1 MPNKYFKLGGAKR
14 LHEIV
19 MVGTHDAGIN
29 QPGHGNVQTQT
40 LDIAGQ
46 ASAGVRFFDLR
57 IAAAKSAPGP
67 QGKRVEMKAYHGDLK
82 TKTKLREV
90 EIGAGTWQ
98 LQQVERSTMKW
109 EGWGLSLTSILTD
122 ARNFVLNNTTEFL
135 LLKFDKC
142 NNWGLIAE
150 AAVAVL
156 GNTLYN
162 AGGDLNT
169 KQLADLQGKVIVLF
183 SDEGLQEITPAAIVA
198 RAAANFAR
206 GAAALAP
213 NLDSILPWQNLE
225 KEPNPPYLTNPRR
238 QGLKYF
244 GGFGDSM
251 MQSTTNKKIKKNL
264 DKQVSNMTAARLQ
277 DYRVLRM
284 MYWTT
289 TGIGQNIQDRNREM
303 WQPPCLKNFL
313 TAWDAGVSNS
323 VRAHTPLLPTQGF
336 ADVTATGAMAAATQ
350 IHDYFPNIIMI
361 DFADQSKC
369 DLIYNLNL
377 LTTTQVARGMSV
389 IGMRAGA

>member
-1 MPNKYFKLGGAKR
+1 MPNKYFNLGGAKR

-19 MVGTHDAGIN
+19 LVGSHDAGIN

-46 ASAGVRFFDLR
+46 ATAGVRFFDLR
-57 IAAAKSAPGP
+57 IAAAKSALGP

-82 TKTKLREV
+82 TKSKYREV
-90 EIGAGTWQ
+90 EIGARNWQ
-98 LQQVERSTMKW
+98 QKQVDRSTMKW
-109 EGWGLSLTSILTD
+109 EGWGLSLTSILRD
-122 ARNFVLNNTTEFL
+122 ARDFVLNNPTEFL

-142 NNWGLIAE
+142 NNWELIAE
-150 AAVAVL
+150 AANAVL
-156 GNTLYN
+156 TNNTYYN

-169 KQLADLQGKVIVLF
+169 KALDELQGKVIVLF
-183 SDEGLQEITPAAIVA
+183 SHEGLQNIRFSLV
-198 RAAANFAR
+198 
-206 GAAALAP
+206 P
-213 NLDSILPWQNLE
+213 NMNNILPWQNLE
-225 KEPNPPYLTNPRR
+225 KEPNPAYNRNLP
-238 QGLKYF
+238 GLKYF

-251 MQSTTNKKIKKNL
+251 LQPTTNKKMQKNL
-264 DKQVSNMTAARLQ
+264 AKQVANMHASHGQ
-277 DYRVLRM
+277 DPRVLRM

-289 TGIGQNIQDRNREM
+289 TGLFQNIQDRNREM

-313 TAWDAGVSNS
+313 TAWDAGVAQT
-323 VRAHTPLLPTQGF
+323 VRDHAPLLPTQGY
-336 ADVTATGAMAAATQ
+336 ADVQATGAMAAATQ

-389 IGMRAGA
+389 IGQRAGA